1 MQYLLTEDEFRSM
14 VAGDKYK
21 YKCQQVDKLN
31 RKVLELSNYKCRHDR
46 TKEDMKKYS
55 EYCDGC
61 PIAFMGTCHKPI
73 EFEQK

>member
-31 RKVLELSNYKCRHDR
+31 RKVLELSNYKCKHDR
-46 TKEDMKKYS
+46 TKEDMK
-55 EYCDGC
+55 EYG
-61 PIAFMGTCHKPI
+61 
-73 EFEQK
+73 EY